1 MARRYTKMEQLAPEV
16 FKRKEAGQT
25 NREIADSFGLTTKQ
39 IKQLVNRQ
47 NKKERRIKAGHI
59 SRPKGRPRKTPETE
73 EIRRKNELVNMK
85 MQVELLRNFLSECG
99 RR

>member
-1 MARRYTKMEQLAPEV
+1 MPRAYIKIENLAPEV

-25 NREIADSFGLTTKQ
+25 NREIADSFGLTPRQ

-47 NKKERRIKAGHI
+47 NRKERLIKEGYI
-59 SRPKGRPRKTPETE
+59 LRPKGRPRKVPETE
-73 EIRRKNELVNMK
+73 EISKNNEIANLK

>member
-1 MARRYTKMEQLAPEV
+1 MPRAYTKMEQLAPEV

-25 NREIADSFGLTTKQ
+25 NREIADSFGLTQKQ

-47 NKKERRIKAGHI
+47 NRKEKLLREGYIL
-59 SRPKGRPRKTPETE
+59 RPKGRPRKTSETE
-73 EIRRKNELVNMK
+73 EIRRKNELVNLK
-85 MQVELLRNFLSECG
+85 MQVEVLRNFLSECG

>member
-1 MARRYTKMEQLAPEV
+1 MPRRYTKMEQLAPEV

-47 NKKERRIKAGHI
+47 NKKEQRIKAGHI
-59 SRPKGRPRKTPETE
+59 PRPKGRPRKTPETE
-73 EIRRKNELVNMK
+73 EIRKKNELANLK

>member
-1 MARRYTKMEQLAPEV
+1 MPRAYTKMEQLAPEV

-25 NREIADSFGLTTKQ
+25 NREIADSFGLTLTQ
-39 IKQLVNRQ
+39 IKQLVSRQ
-47 NKKERRIKAGHI
+47 NRKERRIKEGYVPQ
-59 SRPKGRPRKTPETE
+59 PKGRPRKGPETE
-73 EIRRKNELVNMK
+73 EIRRKNELVNLK